1 LYEKQRHGVLITL
14 NRPNALNAMNQDLLG
29 ELDHALAEAET
40 DPEIRAVVL
49 TGAGGTFSVG
59 EDISGDDPATA
70 WPYGIPEGSSLVHE
84 YDRLRDADRRG
95 ILGRQLYRWEYP
107 KPIIGAV
114 RAGASVPHGWLL
126 LPCNY
131 RGG

>member
-1 LYEKQRHGVLITL
+1 MSNYKTILYEKQRHGVLITL

-29 ELDHALAEAET
+29 EIDYALADAET

-70 WPYGIPEGSSLVHE
+70 GSCPHAHAGKTAWPAA
-84 YDRLRDADRRG
+84 RARDA
-95 ILGRQLYRWEYP
+95 
-107 KPIIGAV
+107 
-114 RAGASVPHGWLL
+114 
-126 LPCNY
+126 
-131 RGG
+131 